1 MSEMKVMATVI
12 GDVVGSR
19 DVTDRA
25 DLHDRLVAAIGAVND
40 QLAPLV
46 PLRITVGDEYQ
57 GGFATVGEALV
68 AALRVRLLAAPG
80 FDLRHGIGWG
90 PTTVLSGEPRVED
103 GPGWWAARE
112 AIGAVAGKQAPGSA
126 LRANRALRTA
136 YRRAE
141 ESADGPDPAAINAAL
156 ASRDAL
162 LDAASQ
168 ASWGVLRDLLN
179 GMTQREIA
187 EAEGVSASAVSQRIR
202 RDGLAALVVTDE
214 LLGQVS

>member
-1 MSEMKVMATVI
+1 MPDLKAMATLI

-19 DVTDRA
+19 DVADRV
-25 DLHDRLVAAIGAVND
+25 DLHARLVAAIGAVNE
-40 QLAPLV
+40 QLAPVV

-57 GGFATVGEALV
+57 GGFATVGEALA
-68 AALRVRLLAAPG
+68 AALRVRLVVMPE

-112 AIGAVAGKQAPGSA
+112 AIGAVAGKQAHG
-126 LRANRALRTA
+126 ANRALRTA
-136 YRRAE
+136 YRRAA
-141 ESADGPDPAAINAAL
+141 ESSDGPDPASVNAAL
-156 ASRDAL
+156 VSRDAL
-162 LDAASQ
+162 LDAASPK
-168 ASWGVLRDLLN
+168 SWGVLRDLLN

-214 LLGQVS
+214 LLGSVR